1 MRWRGIGLRWEDIE
15 YKWTEDA
22 ERKKKTRGQNAIK
35 NTAVQAFSYVA
46 LLEGVSWDDMDEGGK
61 TPKESRNS
69 PPSPE
74 QPTSGPRPPIYGPI
88 KAQRH
93 AWKVYALSKCKRLT
107 MCDTWTTLGLDTR
120 HHTHNLLHNGKAH
133 QLFPMVETVRIIPL
147 ASASKQVTPLCS
159 AHGSCPFIQEISP
172 KKVVHR
178 NGTANG
184 FALTDEPVDEL
195 VLFLPNG
202 QWPDDM
208 DYDYRVQTLEQR
220 LGGVNCNTIKLVF
233 GPLLLD
239 KNRSEHHMQYRRGH
253 RPGEGLENGHIPLE
267 RLIAILRTACSES
280 KMTLIFGLDKVQV
293 PKPDDFFRRTRGPQQ
308 MHSHTELFA
317 VIRSEKRV
325 EREEDDMDGNYVPPG
340 PYENYQ
346 IHALDEYISSHP
358 NDELLAHEIDGS
370 DCWEWESTKYWLKVG
385 GKGKGKASHSRTT
398 GAGTRRRYG
407 K

>member
-1 MRWRGIGLRWEDIE
+1 
-15 YKWTEDA
+15 
-22 ERKKKTRGQNAIK
+22 
-35 NTAVQAFSYVA
+35 
-46 LLEGVSWDDMDEGGK
+46 
-61 TPKESRNS
+61 
-69 PPSPE
+69 
-74 QPTSGPRPPIYGPI
+74 
-88 KAQRH
+88 
-93 AWKVYALSKCKRLT
+93 
-107 MCDTWTTLGLDTR
+107 MCDTWTTLGLGTR
-120 HHTHNLLHNGKAH
+120 YHTHNLLHDGKAH
-133 QLFPMVETVRIIPL
+133 QLFPLVETVRIIPL
-147 ASASKQVTPLCS
+147 ASAHKQVTPLCS

-172 KKVVHR
+172 KKLVHR
-178 NGTANG
+178 NCTANG
-184 FALTDEPVDEL
+184 FSLTDEPVDEL

-208 DYDYRVQTLEQR
+208 EYDYRVQNLEQR
-220 LGGVNCNTIKLVF
+220 LGGVNCNIIKLVF

-308 MHSHTELFA
+308 MHSHTESLA
-317 VIRSEKRV
+317 VIRSEMRV
-325 EREEDDMDGNYVPPG
+325 EREEDDMDGNYVPLG

-370 DCWEWESTKYWLKVG
+370 DCWEWKSTKYWLKVG